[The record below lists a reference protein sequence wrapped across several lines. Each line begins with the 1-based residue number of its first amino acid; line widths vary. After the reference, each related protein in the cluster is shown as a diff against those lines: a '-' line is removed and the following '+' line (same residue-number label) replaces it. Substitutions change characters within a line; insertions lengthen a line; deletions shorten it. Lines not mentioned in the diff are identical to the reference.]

1 MINFYGWISNK
12 KEIYQNI
19 DILLITSPI
28 ESLSFVTLE
37 AKSYGI
43 PTVTCSKGG
52 IREVIKN
59 GYDGIYL
66 NSDEPEEILNALLKC
81 RKDYKKFSRNS
92 YNLSKKFDENKN
104 LDEFWKFSYDEVI
117 K

>member
-1 MINFYGWISNK
+1 MINFYGWK
-12 KEIYQNI
+12 TDKVEIYKNI

-28 ESLSFVTLE
+28 ESLSYVALE

-43 PTVTCSKGG
+43 PSVTCSKGG

-59 GYDGIYL
+59 NYDGIYL
-66 NSDEPEEILNALLKC
+66 DSNEPEKILNALIKC
-81 RKDYKKFSRNS
+81 RKNYKKFSRNS
-92 YNLSKKFDENKN
+92 FKLSKSFDENKN
-104 LDEFWKFSYDEVI
+104 LNKFWKFCYDEEI